1 MFILSLDQTDQQ
13 SCETRALCPRGSAA
27 DSMMGQCRC
36 SEQQSGGQEAV
47 AALRSRRS
55 RLSCRPCVGF
65 TCVSRR
71 RFQQRLMKRMAG
83 LEAKGLSSSASP
95 LVGHGI
101 PHITADAPDPP
112 PRSLARESSSTLS
125 SRRLQPV
132 CSGPLRVPRIR
143 TAYERTDWVGR
154 EDPSAP
160 GLWTACARAE
170 PWVRGCVG

>member
-1 MFILSLDQTDQQ
+1 
-13 SCETRALCPRGSAA
+13 
-27 DSMMGQCRC
+27 MGQCRC

-143 TAYERTDWVGR
+143 TAYERDGLGWSRGSLGAWAVDRVCTSRALG
-154 EDPSAP
+154 P
-160 GLWTACARAE
+160 GLRGLSDANVLAACGGGEGRLQS
-170 PWVRGCVG
+170 